1 MFSDEDTI
9 IAPLTPPG
17 QGAVTILRI
26 SGAESL
32 EFLSRCFV
40 NKNRNHFSSFASHQ
54 FYYGFIFSEDI
65 CVDEVMAV
73 YMASPR
79 SYTTEDVV
87 EIHCHASVAI
97 VKMVI
102 DLFVSFGVRIAQPGE
117 FTYRAFKNGRID
129 LSHAEAVAD
138 LIASKS
144 TMASQLAMRQMTGAL
159 SDRVYFFKDSLL
171 SMLALVEAYID
182 FPEEDID
189 ISHAQLLKKNSS
201 SLQNDFDQ
209 LLAGYDEGRI
219 LRDGFSLLILGKPN
233 VGKSSLLNLLVGEDR
248 AIVTNIPGTTRDII
262 QESITLKGYP
272 LTIVDTAGIRD
283 SDDPIERDG
292 VLRAKNKIK
301 SADIILYLVDGSCPF
316 DSSILDDLSIL
327 PAGRFVIAVNKS
339 DKKDFQLA
347 KELYNYPN
355 FSISVKLNLG
365 ISDLIEGIFDALNI
379 HQESREESVVL
390 SDRRH
395 RDILVRCK
403 SYLNDFIQ
411 AFDSGESD
419 EFLALHLR
427 ESLQALGEI
436 TGETTPDDIL
446 NDIFSRFCIGK

>member
-1 MFSDEDTI
+1 MFSDDDTI

-17 QGAVTILRI
+17 QGAVTILRL
-26 SGAESL
+26 SGAKSVD
-32 EFLSRCFV
+32 FLSRCFV
-40 NKNRNHFSSFASHQ
+40 KRNKSHFSSFDSHR
-54 FYYGFIFSEDI
+54 FYYGFIYSDDVFI
-65 CVDEVMAV
+65 DEVMAV

-79 SYTTEDVV
+79 SYTCEDVV

-97 VKMVI
+97 IKTVI
-102 DLFVSFGVRIAQPGE
+102 DLFVSFGVRIAEPGE
-117 FTYRAFKNGRID
+117 FTYRAFRNGRID

-144 TMASQLAMRQMTGAL
+144 RMASQLALRQMTGAL
-159 SDRVYFFKDSLL
+159 SDRVFSFKDSLL
-171 SMLALVEAYID
+171 RMLALVEAYID
-182 FPEEDID
+182 FPEEDIE
-189 ISHAQLLKKNSS
+189 ISHAQLLKNDAT
-201 SLQNDFDQ
+201 SLLQSFDH
-209 LLAGYDEGRI
+209 LLTGYDEGRI

-262 QESITLKGYP
+262 QESITLNGFP
-272 LTIVDTAGIRD
+272 VTLVDTAGIRD
-283 SDDPIERDG
+283 SDDPIEQDG
-292 VLRAKNKIK
+292 VQRAKSKIK

-316 DSSILDDLSIL
+316 DPSILEDISLLPVGQFIIVANKADKDNFLLADDI
-327 PAGRFVIAVNKS
+327 
-339 DKKDFQLA
+339 QQ
-347 KELYNYPN
+347 YPN
-355 FSISVKLNLG
+355 FSISVKCDLG
-365 ISDLIEGIFDALNI
+365 ISDLIAGILDMLNI
-379 HQESREESVVL
+379 HQESRDESVVL

-403 SYLNDFIQ
+403 SYLNDFIC
-411 AFDSGESD
+411 AFDTGESD

-427 ESLQALGEI
+427 EALQALGEI